1 MNEFDDPQLASMLG
15 RMSGEFPDVN
25 TAHQA
30 VHGRVRQAKRRR
42 AIVSST
48 AAVFVLLGGAAVVAQ
63 GVGPRGQV
71 SPADGG
77 SATSVES
84 TDSSEVE
91 STAVESTETS
101 STVEDASSTSVDTS
115 VTVTVPSGSSGHGG
129 SGSGSNSGSSS
140 SSSSSSSST
149 PRTTVAVVQDAD
161 TTLDSAGGSI
171 VYHWDGTTLT
181 LVDVLPTA
189 GWDSKVIDETA
200 TRLRVEFTLD
210 GDTWRIEVRTDGS
223 GKQPVETTLHG

>member
-30 VHGRVRQAKRRR
+30 VHVRVRQAKRRR
-42 AIVSST
+42 AMVSST

-63 GVGPRGQV
+63 GVDPRGQV
-71 SPADGG
+71 SPADSG

-84 TDSSEVE
+84 TDRTEVE
-91 STAVESTETS
+91 NTEVESTETS
-101 STVEDASSTSVDTS
+101 STIEDETSTSVDTS
-115 VTVTVPSGSSGHGG
+115 VTVTVPSGTSGG
-129 SGSGSNSGSSS
+129 SGSGSNAGSSS
-140 SSSSSSSST
+140 SSSSSSA
-149 PRTTVAVVQDAD
+149 PRATVAVVQDAD

-181 LVDVLPTA
+181 LVSVTEADGWTPKVL
-189 GWDSKVIDETA
+189 DETA
-200 TRLRVEFTLD
+200 TRIRVEFSSD
-210 GDTWRIEVRTDGS
+210 KETWRIEVRTDGS
-223 GKQPVETTLHG
+223 GKQPIETTLHG